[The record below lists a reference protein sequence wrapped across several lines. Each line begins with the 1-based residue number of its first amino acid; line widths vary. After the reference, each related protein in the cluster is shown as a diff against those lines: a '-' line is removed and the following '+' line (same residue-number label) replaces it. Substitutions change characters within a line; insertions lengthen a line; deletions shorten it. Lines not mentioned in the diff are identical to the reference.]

1 MIQGEAI
8 AHRLG
13 LEPLRPDP
21 RLFKYKEN
29 GKIRFNGFYAKI
41 KFFKQDSNLLE
52 EAKGTE

>member
-1 MIQGEAI
+1 MIQDEAT

-13 LEPLRPDP
+13 LVPLRPDP

-29 GKIRFNGFYAKI
+29 DKIRFNGFYAKI